1 MQSPSPSF
9 RVALADDDPQVRQ
22 SARRILEELGAD
34 VEEAIDGAGLRDLVA
49 QPGRVDLVVT
59 DVAMPGATGLAVLA
73 ELRARG
79 DTTPAVVV
87 TGDIDTA
94 TSPALELGHVVAVA
108 KPFTSAALKRA
119 IGFAMGGHRPV
130 ASAGARH

>member
-1 MQSPSPSF
+1 MHAPTTPF

-22 SARRILEELGAD
+22 SARRVLEELGAD
-34 VEEAIDGAGLRDLVA
+34 VEEAPDGTGLRALVA

-79 DTTPAVVV
+79 DQTPAVVV
-87 TGDIDTA
+87 TGDIDIA
-94 TSPALELGHVVAVA
+94 TSPALELGHVVTVA

-119 IGFAMGGHRPV
+119 IGFALGGRPQV
-130 ASAGARH
+130 ATARARH